1 MIIDNLEKMKEFAIK
16 LAQCLKKG
24 DVVRL
29 DGDLGAGKTTLVTF
43 IADYFNIK
51 NVTSPTFS
59 IVNIYNGDVDI
70 YHLDLYRFEDEDE
83 ILDID
88 FENYFYPEDAI
99 TFIEWAEKSESYLPN
114 EMINIKID
122 KLDDKRKITIGN
134 NTKREVLINESF
146 SN

>member
-1 MIIDNLEKMKEFAIK
+1 MIIETKEKMKEFAIK
-16 LAQCLKKG
+16 LAQNLKEG

-59 IVNIYNGDVDI
+59 IVNIYNGDMDI
-70 YHLDLYRFEDEDE
+70 YHLDLYRFEDEVE

-114 EMINIKID
+114 DMINIKIE
-122 KLDDKRKITIGN
+122 KLADKRKVTIGN
-134 NTKREVLINESF
+134 DNRREAEINESF

>member
-1 MIIDNLEKMKEFAIK
+1 MIIDSLEKMKEFAIK
-16 LAQCLKKG
+16 LAQNLKEG

-59 IVNIYNGDVDI
+59 IVNIYNGDMDI

-114 EMINIKID
+114 DMINIKIE
-122 KLDDKRKITIGN
+122 KLADKRKVTIGN
-134 NTKREVLINESF
+134 DNKREAEINESF